1 MHTKLEEIISKT
13 KEDLISRIQQI
24 RPFVKSIKNP
34 KNGSIAIIAEVK
46 LASPS
51 ENDLGKSEDIQTR
64 VRKYEQAGVDAISV
78 VTEKYFFKGD
88 PAFIRRIKKEIS
100 LPVLQKDFVINEYQI
115 YESKIAEADAVLLIA
130 RLVNVDKL
138 KIFSKLAQELGMEPV
153 VEVNSREDLIKAVK
167 TSTKIIAVN
176 ARDLD
181 TFEVNI
187 DKACTLLREIP
198 NSYIRLGFSG
208 VSGRIDAKK
217 YKNAGANGIL
227 IGTSLMKTRNISQFL
242 ERIRV

>member
-1 MHTKLEEIISKT
+1 MHKKLEEIISKT
-13 KEDLISRIQQI
+13 KEDLISRIQSV
-24 RPFVKSIKNP
+24 RPFVRSIKNP
-34 KNGSIAIIAEVK
+34 KNGSVAIIAEIK
-46 LASPS
+46 LASP
-51 ENDLGKSEDIQTR
+51 EEGLLGRPGDIISRARQ
-64 VRKYEQAGVDAISV
+64 YEKAGADAVSV
-78 VTEKYFFKGD
+78 VTEQHFFKGD
-88 PAFIRRIKKEIS
+88 PAFVGRIKKEIS

-115 YESKIAEADAVLLIA
+115 YESKIAGADAVLLIA

-153 VEVNSREDLIKAVK
+153 VEVNSKEDLIKVVK

-187 DKACTLLREIP
+187 DKACALLREIAS
-198 NSYIRLGFSG
+198 SYIRLGFSG

-227 IGTSLMKTRNISQFL
+227 IGTSLMKTRNISQFI
-242 ERIRV
+242 ERIGV

>member
-1 MHTKLEEIISKT
+1 MHKKHDSLFYQAM
-13 KEDLISRIQQI
+13 L
-24 RPFVKSIKNP
+24 NP
-34 KNGSIAIIAEVK
+34 KFGKVAIIAEVK

-51 ENDLGKSEDIQTR
+51 EGVLGTADDIAAR
-64 VRKYEQAGVDAISV
+64 VRQYEQAGADAISI
-78 VTEKYFFKGD
+78 VTEKYFFHGETE
-88 PAFIRRIKKEIS
+88 FVGRIKKEVS
-100 LPVLQKDFVINEYQI
+100 LPVLQKDFVTDEYQI
-115 YESKIAEADAVLLIA
+115 YESKLAGADAILLIA
-130 RLVNVDKL
+130 RLVDLDKL
-138 KIFSKLAQELGMEPV
+138 KDFTTLAQELGMETV
-153 VEVNSREDLIKAVK
+153 VEINSQEDLTKAVT
-167 TSTKIIAVN
+167 TSTKTIAVN

-187 DKACTLLREIP
+187 DKACALLREISS
-198 NSYIRLGFSG
+198 SYLRLGFSG